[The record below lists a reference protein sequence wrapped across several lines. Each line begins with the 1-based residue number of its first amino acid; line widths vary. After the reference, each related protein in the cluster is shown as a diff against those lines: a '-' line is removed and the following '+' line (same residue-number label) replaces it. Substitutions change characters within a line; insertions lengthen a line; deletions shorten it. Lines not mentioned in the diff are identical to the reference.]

1 MPAINPINVPLPAD
15 LPTNW
20 QLEQIVS
27 PDGISAG
34 LAEQYG
40 YNYLMEQVNAAQMAL
55 QQLAEYFPN
64 LATENDIGGFVEM
77 VDPIPIVQRQNG
89 YLYGQIIADFTQTV
103 QLEGGN

>member
-27 PDGISAG
+27 PDGVSAG

-40 YNYLMEQVNAAQMAL
+40 YNYLMEQVNAAQIAL
-55 QQLAEYFPN
+55 QQLSEYFPN

-77 VDPIPIVQRQNG
+77 LESIPVGQRLPNTLYSLIEVD
-89 YLYGQIIADFTQTV
+89 YGSADA
-103 QLEGGN
+103 